1 MSSPLTLH
9 GVVPLAWEWEAA
21 GEGSSS
27 AWQAVQKCAEKWS
40 DEASYGECLSH
51 LVFEIL
57 PSANTFAGCQDQPRV
72 LGSTLHGVP
81 LTVKHPGIELEL
93 ASPCPAV
100 ASGWAN
106 WPARGG
112 ELRAGSRRQ
121 LPQLSCLTEVFS
133 GEELFFCLAEE
144 SCPYMTEYSCSS
156 GETWKAK
163 FLNVCSSSGGPLPF
177 SSLPPHLRV
186 HHDLHGNR
194 YYQHMP
200 DGDFFFLPL
209 FHKKQEG
216 RRRQTWQ
223 R

>member
-81 LTVKHPGIELEL
+81 LTVKHPGVELEL

-100 ASGWAN
+100 ASSWAN

-112 ELRAGSRRQ
+112 ELRVRSRRQ

-133 GEELFFCLAEE
+133 GEKLFLTCWRIISLYDGILLQFWRDLE
-144 SCPYMTEYSCSS
+144 SQISECMLQLRRT
-156 GETWKAK
+156 T
-163 FLNVCSSSGGPLPF
+163 PLL
-177 SSLPPHLRV
+177 LPASPS
-186 HHDLHGNR
+186 
-194 YYQHMP
+194 QSAP
-200 DGDFFFLPL
+200 WSP
-209 FHKKQEG
+209 
-216 RRRQTWQ
+216 W
-223 R
+223 